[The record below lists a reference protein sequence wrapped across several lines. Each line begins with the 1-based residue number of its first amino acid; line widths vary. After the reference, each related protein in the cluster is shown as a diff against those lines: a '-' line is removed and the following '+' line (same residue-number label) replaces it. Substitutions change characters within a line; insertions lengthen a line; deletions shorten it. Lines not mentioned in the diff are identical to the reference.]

1 MQEPAGR
8 SKAEY
13 MLDRLFQA
21 VFFLWIFFLLLLVL
35 PLFSHAGGVLF
46 ASAMGTFLAITLLT
60 FVHRKGC
67 VFSDGF
73 MLVCLIAASIAVFL
87 GCMLVGSRMLV
98 KPFNDTGTVYYSVAE
113 IIETGKISKG
123 IDEYTTCEWATH
135 TSNHDYFLIY
145 KNCSFMVWYLLK
157 YFRILAV
164 FAPKVWTVEAFY
176 TKTGLY
182 ACLVLN
188 SASITAAM
196 VFGFFVAK
204 KKVGNYAALFFLLL
218 FCSFPPYYLNAYKAY
233 SDSLSIPYVMLSV
246 LLFVC
251 AEERND
257 SRGILFMVLN
267 GVVLAVGALIKGSI
281 YILLV
286 AQGILGFFQNRDIRE
301 KLVRVCGLLAGCL
314 AVTLVWHTCLDHS
327 TWIDRNEAE
336 RLEFPAVHWIMMAS
350 VGDGGY
356 RQDDFDFTASFDG
369 LEAKKAAD
377 TEEYLRRVRAYGSPI
392 SYFMFQ
398 SNKLAAV
405 LSDGYYAQTGHLER
419 AIKENGLL
427 WEIVFGRYRGKLSF
441 FLSIYCSMFYLSF
454 LASAAAEFFRP
465 KRGLEMLL
473 NVSIFG
479 LLLFFSFWE
488 VKSRYFFN
496 FTALFMLCTVSSW
509 QRISE
514 FFNKMIDL
522 TRAIDKVHKV

>member
-1 MQEPAGR
+1 
-8 SKAEY
+8 

-21 VFFLWIFFLLLLVL
+21 VFFFWVLFLLFLVF
-35 PLFSHAGGVLF
+35 PLFSHSGSVFLFSLAGSL
-46 ASAMGTFLAITLLT
+46 LAITALAY
-60 FVHRKGC
+60 VHRKGYA
-67 VFSDGF
+67 FSNVF
-73 MLVCLIAASIAVFL
+73 MLVCLCAACIVVFL
-87 GCMLVGSRMLV
+87 GCMVVGSRMLV
-98 KPFNDTGTVYYSVAE
+98 KPFNDTGSVYYAVAE
-113 IIETGKISKG
+113 IFETGMVSKG
-123 IDEYTTCEWATH
+123 IDEYTTCAWATH

-157 YFRILAV
+157 YFRILAA
-164 FAPKVWTVEAFY
+164 FAPKVWTFEAFY

-196 VFGFFVAK
+196 VFGFLVTR
-204 KKVGNYAALFFLLL
+204 KKVGNTAALVFLLL
-218 FCSFPPYYLNAYKAY
+218 FCGFPPYYLSAYKTY
-233 SDSLSIPYVMLSV
+233 SDSLSMPYVMLSV
-246 LLFVC
+246 LLYFC
-251 AEERND
+251 AEEKGD
-257 SRGILFMVLN
+257 SRGILFMLLN
-267 GVVLAVGALIKGSI
+267 GAALAVGALIKGSI
-281 YILLV
+281 YVLLV
-286 AQGILGFFQNRDIRE
+286 AQGILVFFQDWDTRK
-301 KLVRVCGLLAGCL
+301 KLARAGALLAGCL
-314 AVTLVWHTCLDHS
+314 AVTLAWSYCLEHS
-327 TWIDRNEAE
+327 TWIDRSEAE
-336 RLEFPAVHWIMMAS
+336 RLEFPSVHWIMMAS

-377 TEEYLRRVRAYGSPI
+377 TEEYLRRVRAYGNPL

-405 LSDGYYAQTGHLER
+405 LSDGYYAQTVHLKR
-419 AIKENGLL
+419 AIEEPGLL
-427 WEIVFGRYRGKLSF
+427 WEIVFGRYSGKLSF
-441 FLSIYCSMFYLSF
+441 FLSVCCGIFYLSF

-465 KRGLEMLL
+465 IRSLEMLL
-473 NVSIFG
+473 TVSFFG

-514 FFNKMIDL
+514 FSNKMLDL
-522 TRAIDKVHKV
+522 TRHIDKVRKA